1 MRISQTVLPIFF
13 GIALGTSST
22 AARSQDAQPA
32 PAAPASQQAPA
43 AEPMPAPA
51 AAPAA
56 VTASS
61 LLQPAL
67 TQAQT
72 TLSAMK
78 TDKWKKGSV
87 RDEAGQNITALLHD
101 LQSNIPPLMT
111 AADAEPTALSRAVP
125 LMKHLDAFYD
135 VMLRVEEAS
144 RVSAPAEQVAAL
156 QQTMLDVNKAR
167 NAYDDQMQANA
178 VTREKQV
185 FDLQAQLRAQQDAA
199 AQTKQTAAAAPS
211 PCKPAAPAKKKKRT
225 TSSTSSSSG
234 SSPTTTAKPS
244 AGTPAPSQPQ

>member
-1 MRISQTVLPIFF
+1 MRISQTVL
-13 GIALGTSST
+13 IAILGT
-22 AARSQDAQPA
+22 AAVLGTLLPGTLSAAQ
-32 PAAPASQQAPA
+32 AAPPSQQAPA
-43 AEPMPAPA
+43 AEAAPAPA
-51 AAPAA
+51 PAPPA

-87 RDEAGQNITALLHD
+87 RDEAGQNIAALLHD

-111 AADAEPTALSRAVP
+111 AADAEPTALSRAIP

-144 RVSAPAEQVAAL
+144 RVSAPAEQVTTL

-178 VTREKQV
+178 VTYEKQV
-185 FDLQAQLRAQQDAA
+185 FDLQAQLKAQQDAS
-199 AQTKQTAAAAPS
+199 AQARQTAAAAPP
-211 PCKPAAPAKKKKRT
+211 PCKPATTPARKKKRT
-225 TSSTSSSSG
+225 TSSSG
-234 SSPTTTAKPS
+234 TGSTTTAKPS
-244 AGTPAPSQPQ
+244 AGTAAPSQPQ